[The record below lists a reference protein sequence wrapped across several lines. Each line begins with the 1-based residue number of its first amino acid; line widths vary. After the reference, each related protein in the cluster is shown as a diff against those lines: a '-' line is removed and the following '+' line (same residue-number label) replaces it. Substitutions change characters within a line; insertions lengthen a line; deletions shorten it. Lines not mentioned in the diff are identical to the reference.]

1 MVCAFHLE
9 TYVTHSGHN
18 SKTQLPI
25 FQLRIWTLSIY
36 DNSLAPNKQFG
47 YQKQDIK
54 KVIYC
59 QNLGISKSMSLV
71 IGVQITAFRVR
82 VAGQRLRAS
91 FPFTEIYTCG
101 LWA

>member
-9 TYVTHSGHN
+9 TYVTHSVHN

-25 FQLRIWTLSIY
+25 FQLRIWTLYMTTLWPQIS
-36 DNSLAPNKQFG
+36 NLGTKNKVRH
-47 YQKQDIK
+47 

-71 IGVQITAFRVR
+71 IGVQITAFGVR
-82 VAGQRLRAS
+82 VAGQRLRAI